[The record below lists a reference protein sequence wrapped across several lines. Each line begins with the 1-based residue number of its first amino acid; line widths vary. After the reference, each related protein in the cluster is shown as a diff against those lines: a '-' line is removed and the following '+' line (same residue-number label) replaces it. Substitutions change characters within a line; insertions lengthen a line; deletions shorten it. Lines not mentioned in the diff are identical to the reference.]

1 MECRVVPQLEASVV
15 EILRPAAAPGEALPP
30 APVDLLAAF
39 AAVPDPRRAR
49 GRRFALAPILALAVA
64 AILSNHLSVLA
75 IAQWGGRQ
83 RPEVLRE
90 LGFPGGKTPHQSTLQ
105 RLFRKLDP
113 AALSAA
119 LSRYFAAAAPA
130 PQERGSQG
138 VAIDGKAQRG
148 RLAFATT
155 AGGTV
160 HALTAYTHDTAT
172 VLAQAEIRS
181 TAEKTEAELTVAPA
195 LLARLDWRGRVLT
208 GDALFCQRHL
218 CRQVRRAG
226 GDYLLLVKEN
236 QPAPYHDLAL
246 LFDPPAAGPPPLPL
260 LDRREA
266 VTLEKGHGR
275 THDRRHLLATTD
287 LSGYCDWP
295 DLAQVFRLER
305 TWREAGTAK
314 RALHYGITSLPPA
327 DADAARLLALK
338 RGHWGIENGLHY
350 VKDTVLGEDRSP
362 IRLGAGPAI
371 LATCRDT
378 ALSLL
383 RWIGCRQIAA
393 RLRDHS
399 QDPTGAVALLRRPT
413 TQNA

>member
-1 MECRVVPQLEASVV
+1 MECMVPAP
-15 EILRPAAAPGEALPP
+15 PAATALDALHVAARRDTGP
-30 APVDLLAAF
+30 APADLLAAF

-75 IAQWGGRQ
+75 IAQWGARQ
-83 RPEVLRE
+83 RPEVLAA
-90 LGFPGGKTPHQSTLQ
+90 LGFRDGSTPHQSTLQ

-119 LSRYFAAAAPA
+119 VGRHFAAAAPA
-130 PQERGSQG
+130 PQARGGQG
-138 VAIDGKAQRG
+138 VALDGKAQRG

-155 AGGTV
+155 TGGTV
-160 HALTAYTHDTAT
+160 HALTACAHDTAV
-172 VLAQAEIRS
+172 VLAQEEIRS
-181 TAEKTEAELTVAPA
+181 TAAKAEAELTVAPA
-195 LLARLDWRGRVLT
+195 LVARIDWRGRVLT
-208 GDALFCQRHL
+208 GDALFCQRRL
-218 CRQVRRAG
+218 CRQVREAG

-236 QPAPYHDLAL
+236 QPTLHHDLAL
-246 LFDPPAAGPPPLPL
+246 LFDPPADAPAPPPL

-275 THDRRHLLATTD
+275 THDRRHLVASTD
-287 LSGYCDWP
+287 LNAYCDWP
-295 DLAQVFRLER
+295 ALAQVFRLER
-305 TWREAGTAK
+305 TWREKGRAR

-327 DADAARLLALK
+327 CADPARLLALR
-338 RGHWGIENGLHY
+338 RGHWQIENGLHY
-350 VKDTVLGEDRSP
+350 VKDTVLREDASP
-362 IRLGAGPAI
+362 IRLGAGPMV

-378 ALSLL
+378 ALTLL

-393 RLRDHS
+393 RLRDHG
-399 QDPTGAVALLRRPT
+399 QNPADAVALLRRPI